1 MCITKGGFIKKKFLG
16 FCLALVLI
24 IPTIFLLNACG
35 ETNNYYYTIKTPENC
50 AFEVSSFAAD
60 KEGNTYINKGREFE
74 GQVIITP
81 GYEVSGELVLKVN
94 GKVVKWTT
102 YENGFYYFSFTPTED
117 FDIVVEGAIIE
128 SNYEVRF
135 MKRESADISNLFIRF
150 EGEGE
155 QLVEDFLNSAN
166 VNQNFKYNDNL
177 KFYVYTKGYSA
188 EPSVSISGK
197 FYKDETKNEY
207 GYLYDITI
215 AEGFDVV
222 FDSLNPVSVLF
233 ATDVDPA
240 LSSNEIDTEQL
251 KMSISEN
258 NLIITFGNNITQ
270 ETISKLSLTINGE
283 VQHDISLVQGENTV
297 IIKPAYEYVSEDGS
311 SYNPYQYFIDLNFYN
326 FAEFN

>member
-1 MCITKGGFIKKKFLG
+1 MKKKFLG

-50 AFEVSSFAAD
+50 VFEVSSFAAD

-188 EPSVSISGK
+188 EPSVSIPGE

-233 ATDVDPA
+233 ATDVDTA
-240 LSSNEIDTEQL
+240 FSSNEIDTEQL

-270 ETISKLSLTINGE
+270 ETISKLTLTINGE

-311 SYNPYQYFIDLNFYN
+311 SYNPYQYRIDLNFYN